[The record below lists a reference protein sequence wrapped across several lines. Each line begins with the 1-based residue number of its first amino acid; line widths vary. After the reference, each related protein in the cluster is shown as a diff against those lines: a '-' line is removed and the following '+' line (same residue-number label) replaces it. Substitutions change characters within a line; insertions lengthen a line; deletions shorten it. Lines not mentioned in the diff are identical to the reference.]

1 MHARVCVYIYMYI
14 ELVSKQDGL
23 KKFVKYF
30 SEAIAYNYRCHI
42 FEAKIKLQSHYQKM
56 TLILECGVTA
66 NRL

>member
-1 MHARVCVYIYMYI
+1 MRVCVCVYIYI
-14 ELVSKQDGL
+14 ELAFKQDGL

-30 SEAIAYNYRCHI
+30 SEAIAYNYQYHI

-56 TLILECGVTA
+56 TLILECGITV